1 LEKKH
6 KIELD
11 SKEVSLVGMF
21 NEDIGALKLSQ
32 KQEIELLCKR
42 IHSLKVQLN
51 DKENQVKDLWK
62 AREIQAAKLFS
73 G

>member
-1 LEKKH
+1 MEKKH